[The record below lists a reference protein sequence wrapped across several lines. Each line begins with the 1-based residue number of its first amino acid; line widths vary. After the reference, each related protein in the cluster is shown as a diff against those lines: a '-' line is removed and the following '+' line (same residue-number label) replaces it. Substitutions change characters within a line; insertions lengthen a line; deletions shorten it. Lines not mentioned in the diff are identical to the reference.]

1 MAAWWQSE
9 AADTSRLLC
18 APLPSLLP
26 RLKTVTAAAL
36 EDTPTPRTVPQALVS
51 SVLVINYFLVYLCLD
66 VRRRN
71 LFALEAAMEAS
82 EGASPSQLYGEWVRK
97 PEGTSTH
104 DP

>member
-1 MAAWWQSE
+1 M
-9 AADTSRLLC
+9 
-18 APLPSLLP
+18 
-26 RLKTVTAAAL
+26 
-36 EDTPTPRTVPQALVS
+36 
-51 SVLVINYFLVYLCLD
+51 LVINYFLVYLCLD